1 MKLNII
7 RMMLLEWVEN
17 LRIMKIY
24 VVKFNESWDK
34 EIEKKFCKIFVVC
47 SLYNLLF
54 FGVYY

>member
-34 EIEKKFCKIFVVC
+34 EIEKI
-47 SLYNLLF
+47 L
-54 FGVYY
+54 